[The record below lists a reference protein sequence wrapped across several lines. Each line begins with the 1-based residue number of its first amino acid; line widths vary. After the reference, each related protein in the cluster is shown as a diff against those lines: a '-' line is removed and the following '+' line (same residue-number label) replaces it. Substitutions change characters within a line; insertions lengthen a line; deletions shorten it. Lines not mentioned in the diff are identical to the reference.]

1 MSRHP
6 GAVSQRLMPEEARE
20 IMPIAGVMLLPDKKE
35 GGQPIW
41 PLAFFFPPPEPDSHM
56 ATILLIHWPAL

>member
-1 MSRHP
+1 
-6 GAVSQRLMPEEARE
+6 MPEKPVR

-41 PLAFFFPPPEPDSHM
+41 PLCLFLPSSR
-56 ATILLIHWPAL
+56 TG